1 MNNRQLRPSFGRRSF
16 SQIGLIMMAILLII
30 IAAASGLV
38 YPSPYSPLIVGGVV
52 AAAAI
57 LVFLFREPIWALY
70 AALFVVLLPSGLI
83 PLQLNSILNR
93 SFAVVA
99 LFTWMFNVIV
109 RRQRVTWTWT
119 TLLMLAFI
127 LWSGITLF
135 WAGNPGIAIT
145 SLQVYT
151 LRLVL
156 FLFLLLNEIK
166 TKENLNGMMN
176 VLAISGWVIALVG
189 VGTFLFLGYTPGT
202 RFQVLGENANGLG
215 ILLLV
220 TMPAVFWQAMH
231 PARRHKMLMIFLAS
245 VFLLLTIGLVAA
257 SGSRGSA
264 ISLLITLFAF
274 WFWKSTRLWGMI
286 ALLIL
291 MLAVIVAPFIFIT
304 TIQRFAVTPGDT
316 LLGGRETLWQAGWS
330 LISNNPWLGV
340 GIGNSPNALVTN
352 LGMVGDIEG
361 QGGISMHN
369 PILTIW
375 SETGIIGILLY
386 LGVLASAIWSFVR
399 DYYRYKSRG
408 IQYLMPYFALIT
420 AVSLGFMAS
429 WFKGGGLESD
439 FTYFL
444 ILAFLLI
451 PSGLDI
457 KGSERNIGI
466 DTQVSDKG

>member
-1 MNNRQLRPSFGRRSF
+1 
-16 SQIGLIMMAILLII
+16 MMAVLLII

-38 YPSPYSPLIVGGVV
+38 YPSPYAPLIVGGVV
-52 AAAAI
+52 AAAAF
-57 LVFLFREPIWALY
+57 LVVLFREPVWALY
-70 AALFVVLLPSGLI
+70 AAIFVVLLPSGLL

-99 LFTWMFNVIV
+99 LFTWLFNVIV
-109 RRQRVTWTWT
+109 QRQRVTWTWT
-119 TLLMLAFI
+119 TILMFAFI
-127 LWSGITLF
+127 LWSSVTLF
-135 WAGNPGIAIT
+135 WAGDTGIAMT

-166 TKENLNGMMN
+166 TTRNLDGLMK

-202 RFQVLGENANGLG
+202 RFQVLSENANGLG

-220 TMPAVFWQAMH
+220 TMPAVLWQAVH
-231 PARRHKMLMIFLAS
+231 PSRRYRRLVIFMAS
-245 VFLLLTIGLVAA
+245 AYLLLTIGLVAA

-264 ISLLITLFAF
+264 ISLIITLFAF

-291 MLAVIVAPFIFIT
+291 VLAVIVAPFIFIT
-304 TIQRFAVTPGDT
+304 TLQRFAVTPGDT
-316 LLGGRETLWQAGWS
+316 LLGGRETLWQAGWM
-330 LISNNPWLGV
+330 LITKNPWLGV
-340 GIGNSPNALVTN
+340 GIGNSPYALVTN
-352 LGMVGDIEG
+352 LGMVGDIES

-386 LGVLASAIWSFVR
+386 LGVLASAMWSFLR
-399 DYYRYKSRG
+399 DYYHYKRQG
-408 IQYLMPYFALIT
+408 IQYLMPYFALIS

-429 WFKGGGLESD
+429 WVKGGGLESD

-444 ILAFLLI
+444 MLAFLLI

-457 KGSERNIGI
+457 KGSGRNVEI
-466 DTQVSDKG
+466 DTRESDKG

>member
-1 MNNRQLRPSFGRRSF
+1 
-16 SQIGLIMMAILLII
+16 MMAILLII

-38 YPSPYSPLIVGGVV
+38 YPSPYAPLIVGGVV

-70 AALFVVLLPSGLI
+70 AAIFVVLLPSGLL

-93 SFAVVA
+93 SLAVVA

-119 TLLMLAFI
+119 TLLMFAFI
-127 LWSGITLF
+127 LWSAVTLF
-135 WAGNPGIAIT
+135 WAGDSGIAMT
-145 SLQVYT
+145 SLQVYA

-166 TKENLNGMMN
+166 TTRNLDGLMN
-176 VLAISGWVIALVG
+176 VLAVCGWVIALVG
-189 VGTFLFLGYTPGT
+189 VYTFLFLGYTPGT
-202 RFQVLGENANGLG
+202 RFQVLSENANGFG

-220 TMPAVFWQAMH
+220 TMPAVLWQAMH
-231 PARRHKMLMIFLAS
+231 PSRRHHMLMIVMGS
-245 VFLLLTIGLVAA
+245 VYLLLTIGLVAA

-264 ISLLITLFAF
+264 ISLIVTLLAF
-274 WFWKSTRLWGMI
+274 WFWKSTRMWGMI

-291 MLAVIVAPFIFIT
+291 VLAVIVAPFIFIT

-316 LLGGRETLWQAGWS
+316 LLGGRETLWQAGWL
-330 LISNNPWLGV
+330 LIGKNPWLGV
-340 GIGNSPNALVTN
+340 GIGNSPYALVTT
-352 LGMVGDIEG
+352 LGMAGDIEG

-369 PILTIW
+369 PVLTIW

-399 DYYRYKSRG
+399 DYFHYKRQG
-408 IQYLMPYFALIT
+408 IQYLLPYFALIS

-429 WFKGGGLESD
+429 WVKGGGLESD

-444 ILAFLLI
+444 VLAFLLI

-466 DTQVSDKG
+466 DTQVSEKG